1 MKLNYEKI
9 MAYDPGDIAV
19 RYTKNDSILYALGI
33 GIGMDP
39 TDAGQLK
46 YVYEKNLEAFPAMAS
61 VLGWMGRLTDPEYGI
76 DERKVVAS
84 DLGVAWHA
92 PLPAE
97 GELVS
102 RPRVKEIVD
111 KGAGNA
117 AIIRMERDL
126 FDGSGTK
133 LATIR
138 NSVLARGHGGF
149 GGRLTTLAEPP
160 AVPEGSPDLTCDLP
174 TPPNLALLFRLN
186 GDTNPIH
193 VDPERARAAG
203 FPRPLLHGAASFGI
217 AAHALLRTV
226 ADYRAERFVSMEAR
240 FARPVFPGETLRT
253 EIWVREDEV
262 SFRCRSVERGEVA
275 LNNGLLRL
283 NSGSDA

>member
-1 MKLNYEKI
+1 LALNYEKI
-9 MAYDPGDIAV
+9 IASDPGDIAV
-19 RYTKNDSILYALGI
+19 RYTKDDSIFYALSI

-46 YVYEKNLEAFPAMAS
+46 YVYEKNLEAFPSMAS
-61 VLGWMGRLTDPEYGI
+61 TLGWMGRLTDPEYGI
-76 DERKVVAS
+76 DARMVVAS
-84 DLGVAWHA
+84 DLGVELHA

-102 RPRVKEIVD
+102 RPRVKEVVD

-117 AIIRMERDL
+117 AIIQFERELYDV
-126 FDGSGTK
+126 SGTK

-138 NSVLARGHGGF
+138 NSVLARNHGGF
-149 GGRLTTLAEPP
+149 GGKATALAEPH
-160 AVPEGSPDLTCDLP
+160 AVPEGAPNLVCDLP

-203 FPRPLLHGAASFGI
+203 FARPLLHGAASYGI
-217 AAHALLRTV
+217 AAHALMRSVAGYRT
-226 ADYRAERFVSMEAR
+226 ERFVSMEAR

-253 EIWVREDEV
+253 EIWMRGDEV
-262 SFRCRSVERGEVA
+262 SFRCRTVERGDVA
-275 LNNGLLRL
+275 LNHGLLRL
-283 NSGSDA
+283 KPGS

>member
-1 MKLNYEKI
+1 LALNYERI
-9 MAYDPGDIAV
+9 MAYNPGDIAV
-19 RYTKNDSILYALGI
+19 RYSKNDSIFYALSI

-39 TDAGQLK
+39 IDAGQLK
-46 YVYEKNLEAFPAMAS
+46 YVYEKNLKAFPAMAS
-61 VLGWMGRLTDPEYGI
+61 SLGWMGRLTDPEYGI
-76 DERKVVAS
+76 DARMVVAS
-84 DLGVAWHA
+84 DLGVELHA

-117 AIIRMERDL
+117 AIIQFERDL
-126 FDGSGTK
+126 FDRGGTK

-138 NSVLARGHGGF
+138 SSILARNHGGF
-149 GGRLTTLAEPP
+149 GGKVTTLPEPH
-160 AVPEGSPDLTCDLP
+160 AVPDRAPDITCDLP

-193 VDPERARAAG
+193 VDPDQAKAAG
-203 FPRPLLHGAASFGI
+203 FQRPLLHGAASYGI
-217 AAHALLRTV
+217 AAHALMRAVTGYRT
-226 ADYRAERFVSMEAR
+226 ERFVSMEAR

-253 EIWVREDEV
+253 EMWIRGDAV
-262 SFRCRSVERGEVA
+262 SFRCRTVERGEVA
-275 LNNGLLRL
+275 LNHGLLRL
-283 NSGSDA
+283 KPGS